1 MRYELTI
8 ALRYLRARRKNA
20 FISVT
25 TIFTAVGVMI
35 GVAALTIVLSVMNG
49 FESNLRERVLSLSPQ
64 VQILNYAGSITDYD
78 KISAQALGVPGVT
91 AADPFLIGQG
101 LVSSGRGVA
110 GVLIRG
116 IRFDKAKG
124 QSQLRRFVQSGSIT
138 GPLAGID
145 SKAPGEAT
153 DASMGVAIGDLLAHK
168 LKVKVGDR
176 LRIVAPIL
184 TGAGAELTTRT
195 GQLTVVA
202 IFDSGISYIDSGV
215 IFADLGKT
223 QEFFGRQ
230 GRVDGIELRL
240 AKLDETMAVT
250 ARLRQLFPHPFR
262 VRDWIE
268 FNQSAA
274 AGFEMLKRVYTLAML
289 MLIGVAAFNLVA
301 TLIMVVM
308 EKRKDVAVL
317 LTMGAARRNIAMIFV
332 FKGLIVGLIG
342 TAAGLAL
349 GATGCFV
356 LSRYHFIQIPKE
368 IYQTSS
374 LPIQVSVGNFI
385 AVAFAS
391 IALCL
396 VATLYPARQASR
408 QMPVEI
414 LRT

>member
-1 MRYELTI
+1 
-8 ALRYLRARRKNA
+8 
-20 FISVT
+20 
-25 TIFTAVGVMI
+25 
-35 GVAALTIVLSVMNG
+35 
-49 FESNLRERVLSLSPQ
+49 
-64 VQILNYAGSITDYD
+64 
-78 KISAQALGVPGVT
+78 
-91 AADPFLIGQG
+91 
-101 LVSSGRGVA
+101 
-110 GVLIRG
+110 
-116 IRFDKAKG
+116 
-124 QSQLRRFVQSGSIT
+124 
-138 GPLAGID
+138 
-145 SKAPGEAT
+145 
-153 DASMGVAIGDLLAHK
+153 MGVAIGDALARK

-184 TGAGAELTTRT
+184 TGASSELSTRT
-195 GQLTVVA
+195 GQLVVAA

-215 IFADLGKT
+215 IFAELGKT
-223 QEFFGRQ
+223 QEFFGRR

-240 AKLDETMAVT
+240 ANLDDTSAVT
-250 ARLRQLFPHPFR
+250 ARLRNLFPPPFR

-274 AGFEMLKRVYTLAML
+274 AGFEMLKRIYTLVML
-289 MLIGVAAFNLVA
+289 LLIGVAAFNLVA

-317 LTMGAARRNIAMIFV
+317 LTMGAARRNIALIFV
-332 FKGLIVGLIG
+332 LKGLIVGLIG
-342 TAAGLAL
+342 TGAGLAL
-349 GATGCFV
+349 GAIGCFV

-374 LPIQVSVGNFI
+374 LPIQVSVGNFL
-385 AVAFAS
+385 AVAIAS

>member
-20 FISVT
+20 FISIT

-116 IRFDKAKG
+116 IRFDAATG
-124 QSQLRRFVQSGSIT
+124 QSQLRRFVQSGSIS

-145 SKAPGEAT
+145 KAPSEGA
-153 DASMGVAIGDLLAHK
+153 DASVGVAIGDVLAHK

-184 TGAGAELTTRT
+184 TGTSSELTTRT
-195 GQLTVVA
+195 GQLVVAA

-215 IFADLGKT
+215 IFAALGKT

-240 AKLDETMAVT
+240 AKLDDTTAVT
-250 ARLRQLFPHPFR
+250 AQLRKLFPHPFR
-262 VRDWIE
+262 IRDWIE

-274 AGFEMLKRVYTLAML
+274 AGFEMLKRVYSLAML

-317 LTMGAARRNIAMIFV
+317 LTMGAGRRNIALIFV
-332 FKGLIVGLIG
+332 LKGLIVGLIG

-374 LPIQVSVGNFI
+374 LPIQVSAGNFI

-396 VATLYPARQASR
+396 LATLYPARQASR